1 MVKWN
6 PFQTRK
12 QGILIGLCL
21 AGGSLVAACDTMLLP
36 GSRESSRE
44 SASGADA
51 SDEAKAEAEIAVSTA
66 SAPPPTV
73 STQTYA
79 NTISER
85 LITLARLRA
94 SRPINPYAVEANGPQ
109 TRPAEIVP
117 AQASDP
123 ASQSAAD
130 VTFIVKLKDPVI
142 QNEVARNFR
151 KDREGVLAR
160 WRDWR
165 AENGWDGFE
174 LVSASYSGEIVVRLS
189 ADAPDALRE
198 RFSGKSARE
207 IAAWISQKPNVVYCD
222 PNYTA
227 SVP

>member
-1 MVKWN
+1 MVKQN
-6 PFQTRK
+6 PFLTQR
-12 QGILIGLCL
+12 QGLLIGICL

-36 GSRESSRE
+36 GSRESARE

-51 SDEAKAEAEIAVSTA
+51 SDDAKPDTEITVSTA
-66 SAPPPTV
+66 SAPPPAP
-73 STQTYA
+73 SSQTYA
-79 NTISER
+79 NTVSER

-94 SRPINPYAVEANGPQ
+94 SRPVNPYAVEADGPQ
-109 TRPAEIVP
+109 TRPAEVIP
-117 AQASDP
+117 AQASEP
-123 ASQSAAD
+123 GSQSAAD

-142 QNEVARNFR
+142 QNEFARNFR

-165 AENGWDGFE
+165 AANGWDGFE
-174 LVSASYSGEIVVRLS
+174 LVSASYSGEIIIRL
-189 ADAPDALRE
+189 ADDAPAALRE
-198 RFSGKSARE
+198 RFAGKSARE